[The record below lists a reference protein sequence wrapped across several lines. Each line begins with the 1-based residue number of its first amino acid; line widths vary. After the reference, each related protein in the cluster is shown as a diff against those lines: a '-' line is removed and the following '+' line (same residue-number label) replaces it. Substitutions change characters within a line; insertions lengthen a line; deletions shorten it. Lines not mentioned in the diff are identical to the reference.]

1 MKNFDQGVL
10 RTLKEESNKLYQAHA
25 DSNKWVKSYLK
36 FEEQEELSL
45 RLKKTKADIH
55 KITNTIEAKPVF
67 AIFGL
72 SQVGK
77 SYLVQNVLSVDAEP
91 LQIQVGSKKLSS

>member
-1 MKNFDQGVL
+1 MKNFDKGVL
-10 RTLKEESNKLYQAHA
+10 NTLKLESDKLYQIHGE
-25 DSNKWVKSYLK
+25 SNKWVKAYLK

-55 KITNTIEAKPVF
+55 KIMHTIEAKPVF

-77 SYLVQNVLSVDAEP
+77 SYLV
-91 LQIQVGSKKLSS
+91 